1 MKTLYLS
8 DLDGTLLRKDE
19 TVSRFTADTIN
30 SLTRKGINFSFAT
43 ARSLVTTLKV
53 TSNIKTSLPV
63 IVYNGAFIMDSLSG
77 RILYSAYFDNG
88 TGELFEDIR
97 RRGVYPVVY
106 SFQNGTEKLS
116 FVKGKSSQG
125 QRLYLDSRKGDKRI
139 SPADT
144 FEDLLKGDKF
154 YITCI
159 DNEEKLLPLYEK
171 YKSRYKCLYQKD
183 YYSDYYWLEIMPKDV
198 SKANAAIK
206 LKEILSC
213 DKLVVF
219 GDEIND
225 IELFKI
231 ADKAVAVKN
240 AVKELVPYATD
251 FTDSNDNDGVAK
263 WLRKNCDIT

>member
-30 SLTRKGINFSFAT
+30 KLTKNGIHFSFAT
-43 ARSLVTTLKV
+43 ARSLVTTKKV

-63 IVYNGAFIMDSLSG
+63 IVYNGAFIMDNLSG
-77 RILYSAYFDNG
+77 RILYGNYFDTN
-88 TGELFEDIR
+88 TDELFGDIYKNK
-97 RRGVYPVVY
+97 VFPVVY
-106 SFQNGTEKLS
+106 SFTEGVEKLS
-116 FVKGKSSQG
+116 FVKGQSSEG
-125 QRLYLDSRKGDKRI
+125 QKLYLKSREGDKRI
-139 SPADT
+139 NPVEN

-159 DNEEKLLPLYEK
+159 DDEDKLMPIYQK
-171 YKSRYKCLYQKD
+171 YKDTYKCLYQKD

-206 LKEILSC
+206 LKEMLSC

-231 ADKAVAVKN
+231 ADKAVAVRN
-240 AVKELVPYATD
+240 ANPELLPYATE
-251 FTDSNDNDGVAK
+251 FADSNDNDGVAK
-263 WLRKNCDIT
+263 WLRKTQV